1 MSWVCDYGK
10 FETYLRFGL
19 FFGQLKLSFL
29 YPGTTGRNFD
39 EVIRVLDSL
48 QLAAR
53 HRIATPANWQKGEAV
68 VISPSVSDSDAK
80 KQFPQ
85 GWETVNLP
93 SGKPY
98 LRLTFA
104 DWLNITIV
112 PWGIRIYMSLRNW
125 CRTSDTIELCC
136 LQLKCRDSFN
146 TCEIFV
152 RYMTKFWLCKQVSKS
167 FGLFMV
173 SSAFIRLLVGA

>member
-1 MSWVCDYGK
+1 MDLCLCPSIYVSMLGVRMLQVCDY
-10 FETYLRFGL
+10 ETHSGFAC

-85 GWETVNLP
+85 GWETVDLP

-104 DWLNITIV
+104 D
-112 PWGIRIYMSLRNW
+112 
-125 CRTSDTIELCC
+125 
-136 LQLKCRDSFN
+136 
-146 TCEIFV
+146 
-152 RYMTKFWLCKQVSKS
+152 
-167 FGLFMV
+167 
-173 SSAFIRLLVGA
+173 